1 MDKNNRIQNELER
14 LTNLFSGVD
23 GNQRAAVT
31 PLLQN
36 AAFMRITL
44 EDLQEIILQDGAIET
59 YQNGAN
65 QHGIK
70 QSAAVQSYNSLIKNY
85 AGVIKTLAGLLPPE
99 RKKELAPIKIPT
111 LEERD
116 ELKRMRDMYEEE
128 HQERIR
134 AQMELGSA
142 KQKIQQLE
150 WAKEGRL

>member
-1 MDKNNRIQNELER
+1 MEKSDRIKKELER
-14 LTNLFSGVD
+14 LTDLFSGVD

-44 EDLQEIILQDGAIET
+44 EDLQEIILRDGAIET

-65 QHGIK
+65 QHGMK

-99 RKKELAPIKIPT
+99 RKKALAPVLRSPEEMDEIERLREECENERQTRIKTEI
-111 LEERD
+111 
-116 ELKRMRDMYEEE
+116 K
-128 HQERIR
+128 
-134 AQMELGSA
+134 LGSTM
-142 KQKIQQLE
+142 QKLQQIE
-150 WAKEGRL
+150 WDNRGKA

>member
-1 MDKNNRIQNELER
+1 MEKNKRIKKELDR
-14 LTNLFSGVD
+14 LNSLFSDVD

-36 AAFMRITL
+36 AAFMRVTL
-44 EDLQEIILQDGAIET
+44 EDLQEIILRDGAIEV

-65 QHGIK
+65 QHGVK

-99 RKKELAPIKIPT
+99 RKKDLVPIKPLT
-111 LEERD
+111 SDERD
-116 ELKRMRDMYEEE
+116 KLNRIEKMYEEE
-128 HQERIR
+128 HLSRIR
-134 AQMELGSA
+134 AESELGSA
-142 KQKIQQLE
+142 KQKIQRME